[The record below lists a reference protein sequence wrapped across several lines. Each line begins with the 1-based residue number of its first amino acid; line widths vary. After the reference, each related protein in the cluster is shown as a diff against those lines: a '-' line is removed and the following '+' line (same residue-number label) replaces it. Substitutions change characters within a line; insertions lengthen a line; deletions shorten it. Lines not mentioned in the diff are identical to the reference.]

1 MKPIPRTPA
10 AAAPSR
16 SVTWTT
22 ERIDALATPEIRQLL
37 VNAER
42 LNDPEIAAR
51 CNGVLHERRR
61 RTAAEAR
68 SKIGKARSGQA
79 T

>member
-1 MKPIPRTPA
+1 VKPIPHTPA
-10 AAAPSR
+10 PAPRR

-22 ERIDALATPEIRQLL
+22 ERIGALATTEVRQLL

-61 RTAAEAR
+61 RSAAEAR
-68 SKIGKARSGQA
+68 GKIGKARSGGA